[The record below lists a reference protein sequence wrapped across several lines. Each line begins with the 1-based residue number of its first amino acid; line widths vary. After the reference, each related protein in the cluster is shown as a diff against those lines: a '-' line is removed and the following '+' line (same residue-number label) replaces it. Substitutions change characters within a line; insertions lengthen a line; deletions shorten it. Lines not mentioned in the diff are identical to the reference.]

1 MAAKQREISVS
12 EFFAKNRHLLGF
24 DNPRKALL
32 TTVKEA
38 VDNSL
43 DACEEAGILPDIT
56 VVIEDLQPERP
67 SSAKSS
73 KYRVT
78 IVDNGPGI
86 VRKQVEH
93 IFGRLLYGSKFHRLK
108 MSRGQQG
115 IGISAAG
122 MYGLLTTGRPMEI
135 HTRPKESAPA
145 HHIEL
150 AMNTKTN
157 RAEVT
162 RDDETREFPPR
173 RVREVS
179 SGTRELTAAGEFLPE
194 SVYRT
199 GTSVAIELEGRYQ
212 RGRGSVDEFL
222 ELTAIANPHARIVFV
237 PPVRGASGDEAD
249 VDGPLLAP
257 EGGQGRPGSASV
269 PGDLEALAS
278 AGTNEHKGV
287 VIFPRGTE
295 ELPPET
301 KEIQPHPK
309 GIELGMLIQMLK
321 DAEAE
326 GGNPT
331 IAGFLSDRFSKV
343 SPSTASKLLE
353 ESGIGVR
360 TRVGAVDHAQ
370 AEKLFKAMQEA
381 RLPNPPTDCLAPIGV
396 KQLLAGMLKGVRAE
410 FYTASSRTAEV
421 YRGRPFL
428 IEAAIAFGG
437 DLPSEDSARVIRFAN
452 RVPLLYQQSACS
464 AFKAVAETGWR
475 NYQLSQPRGGAP
487 QGPLVILIHM
497 ASVWVPFTSES
508 KEAIADYD
516 EIRKEM
522 KLALMECGRKLGI
535 YLRRRQRMKREAE
548 KRDVFER
555 YIGEIARSCEALTGT
570 AAKDVYDALLEQ
582 ARRKTDFADAELDDE
597 GNVIKEETGGN
608 GRLDGDEGVVI
619 LGTPPPRGPGG
630 TGDKGGSGRS
640 VPTERTRAA
649 MEKVASMQFGGEDDE
664 RVTAHDRVEK
674 EVLREGAA
682 RAAETSDRAAGGTKR
697 AKGAVEPPRG
707 AIKNKGKPKPRVRLG
722 TGGLFAGAE

>member
-1 MAAKQREISVS
+1 VTLRTQ
-12 EFFAKNRHLLGF
+12 EFDGV
-24 DNPRKALL
+24 
-32 TTVKEA
+32 TV
-38 VDNSL
+38 
-43 DACEEAGILPDIT
+43 
-56 VVIEDLQPERP
+56 
-67 SSAKSS
+67 
-73 KYRVT
+73 Y
-78 IVDNGPGI
+78 
-86 VRKQVEH
+86 
-93 IFGRLLYGSKFHRLK
+93 
-108 MSRGQQG
+108 
-115 IGISAAG
+115 
-122 MYGLLTTGRPMEI
+122 
-135 HTRPKESAPA
+135 
-145 HHIEL
+145 
-150 AMNTKTN
+150 
-157 RAEVT
+157 
-162 RDDETREFPPR
+162 
-173 RVREVS
+173 
-179 SGTRELTAAGEFLPE
+179 
-194 SVYRT
+194 
-199 GTSVAIELEGRYQ
+199 
-212 RGRGSVDEFL
+212 
-222 ELTAIANPHARIVFV
+222 
-237 PPVRGASGDEAD
+237 
-249 VDGPLLAP
+249 
-257 EGGQGRPGSASV
+257 
-269 PGDLEALAS
+269 
-278 AGTNEHKGV
+278 
-287 VIFPRGTE
+287 PRGVS

-309 GIELGMLIQMLK
+309 GIELGTLLQMLK
-321 DAEAE
+321 DYEAQVR
-326 GGNPT
+326 GGT
-331 IAGFLSDRFSKV
+331 LYSFLQEKFCRISA
-343 SPSTASKLLE
+343 STASGFCE
-353 ESGIGVR
+353 AIGVTSR
-360 TRVGAVDHAQ
+360 TKALEIEPPQVEA
-370 AEKLFKAMQEA
+370 LFKVFQEA
-381 RLPNPPTDCLAPIGV
+381 RLAPPPTDCLAPIGV
-396 KQLLAGMLKGVRAE
+396 RQLLAGMLKGVKAE
-410 FYTASSRTAEV
+410 FYAASSRAPEV
-421 YRGRPFL
+421 YRGRPFQ

-437 DLPSEDSARVIRFAN
+437 ELAGDDSARVIRFAN

-682 RAAETSDRAAGGTKR
+682 RAAETSDRAAGGPKR